1 MTYLKW
7 GFIKSNIIFS
17 WSCILHHAL
26 PDSRSWDEWIP
37 TVVMGIHTVKL
48 GAAVAGSQPVS
59 AGAEDQR
66 LHATIHRH
74 CETTTLTLTNHFSA
88 PSYGSLSDFSD
99 APVCKG
105 SGAESGRPHH
115 NRSLCELDGT
125 RLERAKDSRKN
136 KRARYWRPWKS
147 DKGAYETRDMR
158 FQGSWSVH
166 EVLLAIFIAMMKMI
180 LSPNDSGR
188 FMCYE

>member
-1 MTYLKW
+1 
-7 GFIKSNIIFS
+7 
-17 WSCILHHAL
+17 
-26 PDSRSWDEWIP
+26 
-37 TVVMGIHTVKL
+37 MGIHTVKL

-74 CETTTLTLTNHFSA
+74 CETTTLTLTKHFSA

-115 NRSLCELDGT
+115 NRSLC
-125 RLERAKDSRKN
+125 
-136 KRARYWRPWKS
+136 RARWHTVRTG
-147 DKGAYETRDMR
+147 KG
-158 FQGSWSVH
+158 
-166 EVLLAIFIAMMKMI
+166 LKKK
-180 LSPNDSGR
+180 
-188 FMCYE
+188 